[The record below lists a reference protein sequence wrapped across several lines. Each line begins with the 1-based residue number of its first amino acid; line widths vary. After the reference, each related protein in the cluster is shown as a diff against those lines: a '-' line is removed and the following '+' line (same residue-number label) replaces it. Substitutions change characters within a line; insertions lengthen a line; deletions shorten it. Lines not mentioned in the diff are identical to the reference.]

1 MTTLEVLRQEYGKNK
16 FSEVF
21 KTITADNGCEFE
33 ALAQIEKCGT
43 KVYFAHHYSSWERPQ
58 NERHNRIF
66 RRYVPKGVSIDNYT
80 DNQILYYAYEMNAL
94 QRRNLG
100 YATPEELFD
109 EFLDE
114 VYSNVN
120 ALAT

>member
-1 MTTLEVLRQEYGKNK
+1 MKKSKN
-16 FSEVF
+16 
-21 KTITADNGCEFE
+21 ING
-33 ALAQIEKCGT
+33 
-43 KVYFAHHYSSWERPQ
+43 HY
-58 NERHNRIF
+58 RIF
-66 RRYVPKGVSIDNYT
+66 RIYVPKGVSIENYT
-80 DNQILYYAYEMNAL
+80 DNQILYYADEMNAL
-94 QRRNLG
+94 PKRNLG